1 MTDLRNSVAVDRLLD
16 HLTTMTRI
24 RAFEE
29 AADGAQKA
37 GHVRGAVHLSIGQ
50 EAIASG
56 VCAHLTHSD
65 PITTTHRGH
74 AHTIAKGA
82 KPAAMMAE
90 LFGKATGSCGGKGGS
105 MHIADFGVGMLGANG
120 VVAAGLPIAVGAAQ
134 GLRLLGKKAIV
145 GCFFGDGAV
154 NRGPFLESLNWAAI
168 YNLQVLFIC
177 EDNGFSATTRTGL
190 VSGGPGIPAR
200 AEALGVKATSVDGN
214 DIEAVDAVTG
224 EIVARLRAGGG
235 PELLHAETYRLSGH
249 TATDAAAYRPADE
262 VAAKRLLDPIERL
275 RKRLLSLGVTTDA
288 LDAIRTS
295 AVAEMADAVDAA
307 IAAPFADIAGAYE
320 DITDLGTERWR

>member
-1 MTDLRNSVAVDRLLD
+1 
-16 HLTTMTRI
+16 
-24 RAFEE
+24 
-29 AADGAQKA
+29 
-37 GHVRGAVHLSIGQ
+37 
-50 EAIASG
+50 
-56 VCAHLTHSD
+56 
-65 PITTTHRGH
+65 
-74 AHTIAKGA
+74 
-82 KPAAMMAE
+82 MA
-90 LFGKATGSCGGKGGS
+90 
-105 MHIADFGVGMLGANG
+105 
-120 VVAAGLPIAVGAAQ
+120 
-134 GLRLLGKKAIV
+134 
-145 GCFFGDGAV
+145 CFFGDGAV

-224 EIVARLRAGGG
+224 EIAARLRAGGG

-295 AVAEMADAVDAA
+295 ALAEMADAVDAA

>member
-1 MTDLRNSVAVDRLLD
+1 MTDRRNAVQVERLLA
-16 HLTTMTRI
+16 HLTLMTRI

-29 AADGAQKA
+29 AADSAQQA
-37 GHVRGAVHLSIGQ
+37 GHVKGAVHLSIGQ

-56 VCAHLTHSD
+56 VCGHLTHAD

-74 AHTIAKGA
+74 GHTIAKGA
-82 KPAAMMAE
+82 DPRAMMAE

-134 GLRLLGKKAIV
+134 GLRLLGRKSIV

-168 YNLQVLFIC
+168 FHLPVLFIC
-177 EDNGFSATTRTGL
+177 EDNEFSATTRTGL
-190 VSGGPGIPAR
+190 VSGGPGVPAR
-200 AEALGVKATSVDGN
+200 AESLGVKATTVDGN
-214 DIEAVDAVTG
+214 DVEAVDAATA
-224 EIVARLRAGGG
+224 EIVARLREGGG
-235 PELLHAETYRLSGH
+235 PELLHARTYRLRGH

-262 VAAKRLLDPIERL
+262 VAAKRLLDPVERL
-275 RKRLLSLGVTTDA
+275 RARLSELGVATEVLA
-288 LDAIRTS
+288 AIQTK
-295 AVAEMADAVDAA
+295 AAAEMASAVDAA
-307 IAAPFADIAGAYE
+307 IAAPFADAAGAYT
-320 DITDLGTERWR
+320 DITDLGTEHWR